1 MDSGKFHIIL
11 ADDDLDDC
19 LLFEDALNEYPLPMR
34 LSIFHHGEQLMQQL
48 GKKEEPLPDLLFLD
62 LNMPRKTGFECLAEI
77 KQDERLKQLPVIILS
92 TSFEKDVVSLLYK
105 NGAQYFI
112 RKPNEFS
119 QLREVLHKA
128 LSNMVQANLSQPHRE
143 KFVLSK

>member
-1 MDSGKFHIIL
+1 MDPGKFHIIL

-19 LLFEDALNEYPLPMR
+19 LLFEDALDEYPLAMR

-48 GKKEEPLPDLLFLD
+48 GNKTEPLPDLLFLD

-92 TSFEKDVVSLLYK
+92 TSFQKDVVNLLYS

-119 QLREVLHKA
+119 QLREVIHQA
-128 LSNMVQANLSQPHRE
+128 LSNMIQTNLSQPPKE
-143 KFVLSK
+143 KFVLSQ